1 MKIRSGF
8 VSNSSSSSF
17 VILLPENFL
26 EIVDYD
32 KITDG
37 DEEFP
42 LDTFKELLK
51 KLIDENGLYNY
62 DIYEYIISN
71 DVEDYDLPDSLND
84 VIRPYIIAEV
94 EGGPDEGQ
102 IIIADTKKINEI
114 LKKK

>member
-37 DEEFP
+37 DEDFP